1 MSVLEQIVART
12 RADLAERQRVVPAA
26 ALEAT
31 LRPRA
36 PGRFSAA
43 LSPRPTVVPDARRTR
58 ASGLGPRA
66 PLALI
71 AEVKPRSPSRG
82 ALCALERVP
91 EVVEVYSRHAQAI
104 SVLCDA
110 PYFGGGYP
118 LLASV
123 REETDLPILA
133 KDFVVDRYQLLEARA
148 AGADAVLLMAAVVS
162 PVELGRLLEDAS
174 ALGLDALV
182 EAHDAGELAIA
193 LASGARV
200 IGVNS
205 RDLKTLHIDAERA
218 RGLLA
223 TIGPD
228 RIRVA
233 ESGVTS
239 AEDVRRLGECADAAL
254 VGSALMS
261 ADDLEAKIEA
271 LGW

>member
-12 RADLAERQRVVPAA
+12 RADLAERRRVVPAA

-43 LSPRPTVVPDARRTR
+43 LSPRPAVAPANLDRR
-58 ASGLGPRA
+58 ASGPRA

-110 PYFGGGYP
+110 PHFGGGYP

-123 REETDLPILA
+123 RAQTDLPILA

-162 PVELGRLLEDAS
+162 PAELGRLLEAAS

-182 EAHDAGELAIA
+182 EAHDADELAIS

-223 TIGPD
+223 TVGPD

-239 AEDVRRLGECADAAL
+239 VEDVRRLSGCADAAL
-254 VGSALMS
+254 VGSALVS